1 MAVKERFEYVLGFSV
16 DASKAKA
23 EMEQL
28 QKQLLQLST
37 TKNLFNFDKDIDS
50 HITEMGKAQGELLKL
65 QGVLNSSFNKTTG
78 QLNLNK
84 MLVEIDK
91 YGLK

>member
-28 QKQLLQLST
+28 QKQLLELST
-37 TKNLFNFDKDIDS
+37 TKNLFNFKTNIDE
-50 HITEMGKAQGELLKL
+50 HLTEMAQAQTQLRNL
-65 QGVLNSSFNKTTG
+65 QSILNSSFNKTTG

-84 MLVEIDK
+84 MLVEVDK

>member
-1 MAVKERFEYVLGFSV
+1 MAVKERLEYVLGFSV
-16 DASKAKA
+16 DASKAKT
-23 EMEQL
+23 EMAQL
-28 QKQLLQLST
+28 QKQLLELST
-37 TKNLFNFDKDIDS
+37 TKNLFNFKTNIDE
-50 HITEMGKAQGELLKL
+50 HLEEMAHAQTELRKL
-65 QGVLNSSFNKTTG
+65 QNVLDSSFNKTTG